1 MDLKTWI
8 KRCESEIGKPY
19 IWGANGPDAYD
30 CSGFVQFALSLINL
44 DPPRDNTAAGLYQHF
59 SNNGNSS
66 PVPMADDAEVGDL
79 LFFGTDKGVFHVAL
93 AWGDGRM
100 LEAGGGGSKTVTVDI
115 ARKQNAQVRIRPITR
130 RHDLYSILRPAYLPW
145 TATQWLRDLEYD
157 DDIVI
162 GPGHFT
168 NLPPL
173 TEWLDDGRSMQL
185 KRPFG
190 YISMNDR
197 EWNVPIDTI
206 VDGASIPR
214 VFWSL
219 IGGPLEGPYRNAS
232 IVHDHFCDIRT
243 QPWPDVHR
251 MFHDAMLCSGVPY
264 LKARIMFYAVYRFGP
279 RWINIPSIEL
289 ASFGVAKSTSMVS
302 TEFPTEAFDADSFIA
317 DCIRI
322 EQENLDLPAIE
333 LLADSRTSAIKT

>member
-1 MDLKTWI
+1 MMLKLAT
-8 KRCESEIGKPY
+8 C
-19 IWGANGPDAYD
+19 
-30 CSGFVQFALSLINL
+30 
-44 DPPRDNTAAGLYQHF
+44 
-59 SNNGNSS
+59 
-66 PVPMADDAEVGDL
+66 
-79 LFFGTDKGVFHVAL
+79 FFGTDKGVFHVAL
-93 AWGDGRM
+93 AWETVEC
-100 LEAGGGGSKTVTVDI
+100 LKLAGGSKTVTVDI
-115 ARKQNAQVRIRPITR
+115 ARKQNAEVRIRPITR

-145 TATQWLRDLEYD
+145 TATQWLQDLEYD
-157 DDIVI
+157 DDVVI
-162 GPGHFT
+162 GPEHFT

-197 EWNVPIDTI
+197 VERPYRHHCGRSFHTACFLVPNRWT
-206 VDGASIPR
+206 AR
-214 VFWSL
+214 R
-219 IGGPLEGPYRNAS
+219 PYRNAS

-302 TEFPTEAFDADSFIA
+302 TDFRQAFDADSFIA

-333 LLADSRTSAIKT
+333 LLADSRTSAIKTWFTNACDRSECNL